1 MRQRQR
7 RALRKRKVFNRGEMR
22 WQVRQRQRRAI
33 RKRTVFNRGGIAP
46 QCEERFLMPFVHRAH
61 HLEVG
66 PGRHPSRRRRRR
78 PVGHP
83 PFGAE
88 GALPK
93 DGILADLVKLV
104 IHLADPVQALAI
116 LYDDGEQH
124 RFAQLGLEP
133 LEHVDGR
140 RVIIRRLFGAST
152 CSDVSDGSMG
162 LEAIFYA

>member
-1 MRQRQR
+1 
-7 RALRKRKVFNRGEMR
+7 
-22 WQVRQRQRRAI
+22 
-33 RKRTVFNRGGIAP
+33 
-46 QCEERFLMPFVHRAH
+46 MPFVHRAH